1 MNSRPRAYESPAL
14 PLSYPG
20 TIQIVDHTAPNPF
33 GAGTECAVRLTRLR
47 KISIVFSN
55 RHNVLMSNE
64 KQTRE
69 VERMALPRE
78 EAAADPVPAWESIW
92 RVGVTMLGKIMFYV
106 RGVKS

>member
-1 MNSRPRAYESPAL
+1 
-14 PLSYPG
+14 
-20 TIQIVDHTAPNPF
+20 
-33 GAGTECAVRLTRLR
+33 
-47 KISIVFSN
+47 
-55 RHNVLMSNE
+55 MSNE

-92 RVGVTMLGKIMFYV
+92 RDGVTMLGKIMFYV